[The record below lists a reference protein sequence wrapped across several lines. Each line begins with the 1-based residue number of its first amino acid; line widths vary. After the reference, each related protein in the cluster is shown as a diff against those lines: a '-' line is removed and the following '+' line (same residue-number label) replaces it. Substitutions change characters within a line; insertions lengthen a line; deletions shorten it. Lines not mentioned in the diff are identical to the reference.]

1 MKYRIRRTSQFKKDV
16 KRAIKRGNDIEQ
28 LLSIVQELSEGRALA
43 AQYQDHPM
51 KGQWAKKRDC
61 HIEPNWIMIYA
72 IEGEELILYRT
83 GSHSDLFL

>member
-43 AQYQDHPM
+43 AKYQDHPM
-51 KGQWAKKRDC
+51 KG
-61 HIEPNWIMIYA
+61 
-72 IEGEELILYRT
+72 
-83 GSHSDLFL
+83 